1 MKILCL
7 LLTKLLSSSY
17 LIRYSI
23 EVNGKN
29 TMIMFKRRLYWS
41 HYLNITVLV
50 LVYNGKKGMNAWS
63 EKNIEVQSWQPT
75 RKSLAQA
82 LESKQVVI
90 KRSMILIISISF
102 FFLSLI
108 LICFY
113 IVGWRQTSA
122 WGELCEINRQLL
134 CGLFSPSA
142 TELFCFL
149 AAKRYSFESLSGSHY
164 YWITFFC

>member
-1 MKILCL
+1 
-7 LLTKLLSSSY
+7 
-17 LIRYSI
+17 
-23 EVNGKN
+23 
-29 TMIMFKRRLYWS
+29 
-41 HYLNITVLV
+41 
-50 LVYNGKKGMNAWS
+50 
-63 EKNIEVQSWQPT
+63 
-75 RKSLAQA
+75 
-82 LESKQVVI
+82 
-90 KRSMILIISISF
+90 MILIISISF

-149 AAKRYSFESLSGSHY
+149 AVKRYSFESLSGSHY
-164 YWITFFC
+164 YWISFFFVKIFHRCWRICIVDIFTKMFSSLDLMLNRGIRIFVNWNDSYFNICNIYLINFSEGLQNNT